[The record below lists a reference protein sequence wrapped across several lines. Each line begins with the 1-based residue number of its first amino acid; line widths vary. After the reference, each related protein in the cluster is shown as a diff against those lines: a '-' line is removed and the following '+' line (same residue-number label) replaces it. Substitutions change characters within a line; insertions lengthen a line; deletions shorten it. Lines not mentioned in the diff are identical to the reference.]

1 MLVVQEGRQLL
12 AGRAVL
18 HLLGHELPRVL
29 RGRASLP
36 DAMPE
41 RSAPW
46 ELVKVRLAGRPNAKQ
61 VEGLAASAGPPGY
74 RRA

>member
-1 MLVVQEGRQLL
+1 MKDSTNSPSATLKFEVI
-12 AGRAVL
+12 A
-18 HLLGHELPRVL
+18 
-29 RGRASLP
+29 RASLP

-61 VEGLAASAGPPGY
+61 VEVLAASAGPPGY
-74 RRA
+74 RRV